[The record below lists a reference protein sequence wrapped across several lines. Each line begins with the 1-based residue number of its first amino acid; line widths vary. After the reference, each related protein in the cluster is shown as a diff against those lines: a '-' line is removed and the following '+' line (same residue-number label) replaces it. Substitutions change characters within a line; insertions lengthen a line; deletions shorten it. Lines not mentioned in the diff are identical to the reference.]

1 MPIGGALRVKA
12 LQPSRRRAGFA
23 FSSNPREIAFEEL
36 GEGLAGFIRLVMICE
51 DPFLQTVL
59 VNGSEELP
67 VDADVLA
74 EMKGVLEAEKLRVDP
89 ANPPEPIIQI
99 QTPNGSQSEPTGAAA
114 PAEDESEKALGSART
129 EAVDPG
135 RADDAAAAS
144 SENDREQA
152 DEAAADQK
160 AASDEDHQPGAT
172 VPAPVAEPDT
182 PASESQP
189 AGEEIAS
196 PAAEPKQRTNTRR
209 EKAKA

>member
-59 VNGSEELP
+59 VNGDEELP

-89 ANPPEPIIQI
+89 ANPPEPITDLMTIR
-99 QTPNGSQSEPTGAAA
+99 GDGPTQAGGTDAIGPLDGEALPPAVLAAGA
-114 PAEDESEKALGSART
+114 DVD
-129 EAVDPG
+129 AVGNDTLS
-135 RADDAAAAS
+135 DVHAS
-144 SENDREQA
+144 SAGPTTA
-152 DEAAADQK
+152 DK
-160 AASDEDHQPGAT
+160 
-172 VPAPVAEPDT
+172 

-189 AGEEIAS
+189 AGEETAS
-196 PAAEPKQRTNTRR
+196 PAAEPKPRTNTRR